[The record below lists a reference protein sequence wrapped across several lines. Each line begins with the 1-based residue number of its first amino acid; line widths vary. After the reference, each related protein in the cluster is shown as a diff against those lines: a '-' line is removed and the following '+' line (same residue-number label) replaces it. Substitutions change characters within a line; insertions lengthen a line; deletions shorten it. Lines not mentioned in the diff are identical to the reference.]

1 MIKKVKHFLRKKVA
15 APVFAFAYAA
25 GRRAR
30 AIKNIFQKEP
40 PQSFFAALKT
50 KFFPGP
56 DKKRRIEFTRNEVE
70 EAVVKRSFFQ
80 SAARMGTQDQVV
92 FAKRLAI
99 LIKSGISIITA
110 LDILKKQASS
120 GGSRRI
126 IGHLRGCIER
136 GQSLA
141 TAMGSYKNIFGHF
154 GISIVLVGETSGTLV
169 QNLHYMADELKK
181 KQELKRAIVSAL
193 IYPAFIVVATVGIVI
208 MLTAYV
214 FPKILPIFTSF
225 KAELPWSTKVLIAV
239 SNAMQNYWMYYL
251 AGFVL
256 LAVIWGLLLRVGA
269 IRRANDRMILRMP
282 LLGSMFRSYYI
293 ANFTRTFSLLLKS
306 EIGIIQTLRILSD
319 TIGNAAYKEAF
330 EKVSTGVVRGGA
342 VAENMETDKL
352 LFPPLVSQ
360 MVSVG
365 EMTGHL
371 GSSLMYLSE
380 MYEDEMNNT
389 TKNLTTSIEPVLMIF
404 MGVLVGFIAMS
415 IITPHLWNHSKSASI
430 ENASGD
436 LRCWKCLL

>member
-1 MIKKVKHFLRKKVA
+1 MNDTSKKFLKERVT
-15 APVFAFAYAA
+15 APILAFSSAA
-25 GRRAR
+25 GKRIRGAKVFDGAR
-30 AIKNIFQKEP
+30 AATAVSRFSLFKNKKTDAIASSPMEDDDSVRKD
-40 PQSFFAALKT
+40 FFRAAAK
-50 KFFPGP
+50 
-56 DKKRRIEFTRNEVE
+56 
-70 EAVVKRSFFQ
+70 
-80 SAARMGTQDQVV
+80 MGVQDQIV

-99 LIKSGISIITA
+99 LVKSGISITTA
-110 LDILKKQASS
+110 LDILMKQASS
-120 GGSRRI
+120 AGSRRI
-126 IGHLRGCIER
+126 IGYLRECVER
-136 GQSLA
+136 GQSLSQ
-141 TAMGSYKNIFGHF
+141 AMSGYKNVFGNF

-193 IYPAFIVVATVGIVI
+193 IYPAFIVVATIGIVI

-214 FPKILPIFTSF
+214 FPKILPIFSSF

-239 SNAMQNYWMYYL
+239 SNTMQAYWLYYL
-251 AGFVL
+251 AGVL
-256 LAVIWGLLLRVGA
+256 LLSAIWGFLLRIGSV
-269 IRRANDRMILRMP
+269 RRAADRFILRLP
-282 LLGSMFRSYYI
+282 LLGPMFRSYYI

-306 EIGIIQTLRILSD
+306 EIGIIQTLKILGD
-319 TIGNAAYKEAF
+319 TIGNAAYKESF
-330 EKVSTGVVRGGA
+330 EKIAGGVIRGGA
-342 VAENMETDKL
+342 VAENMENDKL

-389 TKNLTTSIEPVLMIF
+389 TKNLATSIEPVLMIF

-415 IITPHLWNHSKSASI
+415 IITPIYGITQSLHQ
-430 ENASGD
+430 
-436 LRCWKCLL
+436 